1 MDIPPQREGWK
12 SFQFNIHYFEV
23 GMVMATKGDYFYTPE
38 FSCNGHRWALRVSP
52 CGTSQAEDGWMSIF
66 LYLRS
71 EGRAVNTYEV
81 KMTDRGGGVFKKQ
94 STQCCYEST
103 GKKSGNKGWPQFRQ
117 QSDIP
122 NFLDED
128 GTLTLTLSMKEEKA
142 NSTLFIPKN
151 SYVATMLSMFN
162 DEETAD
168 VCFDV
173 CNIDANEDETK
184 KAKTSVT
191 FHAHKC
197 IIKKC
202 APMLANLFESNN
214 NVEEIAT
221 IIDVEPHIFRHLL
234 FYVYGGSVN
243 EDDLKSHAREI
254 IDAADKYSIVNL
266 KLEAEA
272 AYAKSKTITTENVKD
287 ILLYAD
293 AKNCALLKE
302 AVFDFLAQ
310 NGEEVIAKLSF
321 SNIPGHLMKD
331 LLVVTTRKGKEDKNE
346 VVNDLNM
353 LRVNELR
360 LKLHEKGLNVDGSR
374 EAMIAALK
382 SLSPQG

>member
-1 MDIPPQREGWK
+1 
-12 SFQFNIHYFEV
+12 
-23 GMVMATKGDYFYTPE
+23 MVFPFGE
-38 FSCNGHRWALRVSP
+38 NSNRCI
-52 CGTSQAEDGWMSIF
+52 SI
-66 LYLRS
+66 YRCLRS
-71 EGRAVNTYEV
+71 EGKAIASFEV
-81 KMTDRGGGVFKKQ
+81 KMHGRSGDVFVKQ
-94 STQCCYEST
+94 SEDCCYEST
-103 GKKSGNKGWPQFRQ
+103 GKKSKGWSKFIRQ
-117 QSDIP
+117 IELP
-122 NFLDED
+122 KFLDED
-128 GTLTLTLSMKEEKA
+128 GTLTLVVSIKEEKPKA
-142 NSTLFIPKN
+142 TLFIPKN
-151 SYVATMLSMFN
+151 SFFATMLSMFN

-173 CNIDANEDETK
+173 SKTEMIEDGTK
-184 KAKTSVT
+184 RAKTSVT

-202 APMLANLFESNN
+202 APMLADLFEPINGN
-214 NVEEIAT
+214 GEEIAT
-221 IIDVEPHIFRHLL
+221 IKDVEPHIFRHLL
-234 FYVYGGSVN
+234 CYVYGGSVS
-243 EDDLKSHAREI
+243 EDDLKSHAKDI

-272 AYAKSKTITTENVKD
+272 AYVKSTKITTDNVMD
-287 ILLYAD
+287 DLLYAD

-302 AVFDFLAQ
+302 AVFDFIAK

-321 SNIPGHLMKD
+321 NNIPGHLMKD

-353 LRVNELR
+353 LRVNALR

-382 SLSPQG
+382 KSLSPQG

>member
-1 MDIPPQREGWK
+1 MQWAPMGAEG
-12 SFQFNIHYFEV
+12 FPFL
-23 GMVMATKGDYFYTPE
+23 G
-38 FSCNGHRWALRVSP
+38 
-52 CGTSQAEDGWMSIF
+52 DGWMTI
-66 LYLRS
+66 YRCLRS
-71 EGRAVNTYEV
+71 EGKAIASFEV
-81 KMTDRGGGVFKKQ
+81 KMTGGTGVWGVFGKQ
-94 STQCCYEST
+94 SKDCCYDST
-103 GKKSGNKGWPQFRQ
+103 AGKKSNLGWPNFSRQ
-117 QSDIP
+117 SAIP
-122 NFLDED
+122 DFLDED
-128 GTLTLTLSMKEEKA
+128 GTLTLVVSIKEEKPKA
-142 NSTLFIPKN
+142 ALFIPKN
-151 SYVATMLSMFN
+151 SFFATMLSMFN

-173 CNIDANEDETK
+173 SKTDVIEDG
-184 KAKTSVT
+184 AKRAKSSVT

-202 APMLANLFESNN
+202 VPMLADLFESNN
-214 NVEEIAT
+214 NGEEIAT
-221 IIDVEPHIFRHLL
+221 IKDVKPHIFRHLL
-234 FYVYGGSVN
+234 CYVYGGSVSEN
-243 EDDLKSHAREI
+243 DLKSHARDI

-272 AYAKSKTITTENVKD
+272 AYVKSTTITTENVMD

-302 AVFDFLAQ
+302 AVFDFIAQ

-321 SNIPGHLMKD
+321 NNIPGHLMKD
-331 LLVVTTRKGKEDKNE
+331 LLVVTTRNKREDKNE
-346 VVNDLNM
+346 AVNDLNM

-382 SLSPQG
+382 SHSSQD